1 MPPSLVNFKE
11 RPVINSNYLPST
23 SDPAP
28 RSFDLNNLMY
38 WIKKTPECIGI
49 LRRISNDIVTP
60 VSFTAVESEKK
71 LGRPP
76 KEQKQDKIDKAVF
89 FEQNN
94 QFHTKELASVI
105 DWAATGDS
113 YIYKSI
119 VLDEEVKEI
128 ARKYYKEFNIEMDQI
143 ETKELLDEDYNGVTS
158 IEIVPSTM
166 TRINHDEFKILKYV
180 QKDKMHPGKE
190 REFSPEEII
199 HFKYL
204 DIDGSVYGYS
214 PMEASYT
221 AIRTVNSIQDYGW
234 YYFENGAKID
244 RVWMYK
250 GTPNVDYWNKF
261 QEDVASYISTKK
273 AHGHLFAAGAEE
285 IKSEKLNEITEEMEY
300 RQLAI
305 HSVGRLAFAFNMP
318 ADMLS
323 SILGKDIK
331 PTAGSSDVEDAGYYR
346 NIERAQEYRE
356 NLWNSQL
363 WIPHFGVRMHYQRI
377 FKQDQIRQIQYMG
390 QAIPVIQFLQ
400 QNEFPLKD
408 EYYYNLLQLDKS
420 YLKEGTINWATDD
433 IAEPV
438 NLPEAKGPKKEAYS
452 EKKKAQQ
459 KVQERNNPPLGKE
472 RFAYELKD
480 EQEGK

>member
-1 MPPSLVNFKE
+1 MPPSLVSFKE
-11 RPVINSNYLPST
+11 RPVINSNFLPSAST
-23 SDPAP
+23 PAP
-28 RSFDLNNLMY
+28 RSFDLNTLMY
-38 WIKKTPECIGI
+38 WIKRTPECIGI

-60 VSFTAVESEKK
+60 ISFTAVESEKK

-76 KEQKQDKIDKAVF
+76 ANQQQEKIDKAVF
-89 FEQNN
+89 FAQDNN
-94 QFHTKELASVI
+94 FHTKEQALVI
-105 DWAATGDS
+105 DWAATGDD
-113 YIYKSI
+113 YAYKSI
-119 VLDEEVKEI
+119 NLDEEVKEI
-128 ARKYYKEFNIEMDQI
+128 ARKYYKEFDLDIEI
-143 ETKELLDEDYNGVTS
+143 KTKELLDEDYNGLSS

-166 TRINHDEFKILKYV
+166 VRIKHDATKILKYV
-180 QKDKMHPGKE
+180 QRDKMNPGRE
-190 REFSPEEII
+190 REFNPDEII
-199 HFKYL
+199 HHKYM

-214 PMEASYT
+214 PMEAGYT
-221 AIRTVNSIQDYGW
+221 SIRTVNAIQDYGW

-250 GTPNVDYWNKF
+250 GTPNKEYWEKF
-261 QEDVASYISTKK
+261 QEDVAQYISVKK

-305 HSVGRLAFAFNMP
+305 HSVGRLAFSFNMP

-356 NLWNSQL
+356 NLWNTQL

-400 QNEFPLKD
+400 NNKFPLKD
-408 EYYYNLLQLDKS
+408 EYYYNILQLDKS
-420 YLKEGTINWATDD
+420 FLKEGTIEWAPDE
-433 IAEPV
+433 IPAPV
-438 NLPEAKGPKKEAYS
+438 LLPDSKGPKRQALS
-452 EKKKAQQ
+452 DKKREQQ

-472 RFAYELKD
+472 RFVYELK
-480 EQEGK
+480 EGK

>member
-1 MPPSLVNFKE
+1 MPPSLVSYKE
-11 RPVINSNYLPST
+11 RPVLNSMFLPSVT
-23 SDPAP
+23 TPAP
-28 RSFDLNNLMY
+28 RSFDLNTLMY

-60 VSFTAVESEKK
+60 VSFTPIESEKK

-76 KEQKQDKIDKAVF
+76 ANQQQEKIDKAVHF
-89 FEQNN
+89 TQDN

-105 DWAATGDS
+105 DWAATGDN

-119 VLDEEVKEI
+119 NQDTETIKET
-128 ARKYYKEFNIEMDQI
+128 ASKYYKEFNLDLKI
-143 ETKELLDEDYNGVTS
+143 ETKEFLDEDYNGLSS

-166 TRINHDEFKILKYV
+166 TRIKHDQFKILKYV
-180 QKDKMHPGKE
+180 QKEKGVNQE

-199 HFKYL
+199 HFKYM

-214 PMEASYT
+214 PMESSYT

-244 RVWMYK
+244 RVWIYK
-250 GTPNVDYWNKF
+250 GTPNKEYWDKF
-261 QEDVASYISTKK
+261 QENVAQYISNKK
-273 AHGHLFAAGAEE
+273 AHGHLFAAGAED

-305 HSVGRLAFAFNMP
+305 HSVGRLAFSFNMP

-356 NLWNSQL
+356 NLWNTQL

-390 QAIPVIQFLQ
+390 QTIPVIQFLQ
-400 QNEFPLKD
+400 NNKFPLKD
-408 EYYYNLLQLDKS
+408 EYYYNLLQIDKA
-420 YLKEGTINWATDD
+420 YLSPGKIEWAPDE
-433 IAEPV
+433 IPAPV
-438 NLPEAKGPKKEAYS
+438 QLPELKGPKREEYS
-452 EKKKAQQ
+452 KQKREQQ

-472 RFAYELKD
+472 RYAYELKG
-480 EQEGK
+480 EK

>member
-1 MPPSLVNFKE
+1 MPPGLVSYKE
-11 RPVINSNYLPST
+11 RPVINSMFLPSET
-23 SDPAP
+23 TPAA
-28 RSFDLNNLMY
+28 RSFDLNTLMY

-60 VSFTAVESEKK
+60 ISFTPVESEKK

-76 KEQKQDKIDKAVF
+76 SNQQQNKIDTANF
-89 FEQNN
+89 FAQNN
-94 QFHTKELASVI
+94 NFHTKDVAGTI
-105 DWAATGDS
+105 DWAATGDN

-119 VLDEEVKEI
+119 NPDEKIKEI
-128 ARKYYKEFNIEMDQI
+128 ASKYYKEFNIDTKI
-143 ETKELLDEDYNGVTS
+143 NTKEFLDEDYNGISS
-158 IEIVPSTM
+158 IEIVPSSM
-166 TRINHDEFKILKYV
+166 TRIKHDQFKILKYV
-180 QKDKMHPGKE
+180 QRDKMKPGVE
-190 REFSPEEII
+190 REFFPEEII
-199 HFKYL
+199 HFKYM

-244 RVWMYK
+244 RVWIYK
-250 GTPNVDYWNKF
+250 GTPNKEYWEKF
-261 QEDVASYISTKK
+261 QENVAQYISTRK
-273 AHGHLFAAGAEE
+273 AHGHLFAAGAED

-305 HSVGRLAFAFNMP
+305 HSVGRLAFSFNMP

-363 WIPHFGVRMHYQRI
+363 WIPNFGVRMHYKRI
-377 FKQDQIRQIQYMG
+377 FKQDQIRQIQYM
-390 QAIPVIQFLQ
+390 AMATPVIEFL
-400 QNEFPLKD
+400 NRNKFPLKD
-408 EYYYNLLQLDKS
+408 EFYYNLMQLDKS
-420 YLKEGTINWATDD
+420 YLKEGKIEWAPEE
-433 IAEPV
+433 IAMPF
-438 NLPEAKGPKKEAYS
+438 NPTNSKGPKAQELANQ
-452 EKKKAQQ
+452 KKQQQ
-459 KVQERNNPPLGKE
+459 KPQQRNNPPTGV
-472 RFAYELKD
+472 
-480 EQEGK
+480 

>member
-1 MPPSLVNFKE
+1 MPPSLVSYKE
-11 RPVINSNYLPST
+11 RPVVNSMFLPSIT
-23 SDPAP
+23 TPAP
-28 RSFDLNNLMY
+28 RSFDLNTLMY

-60 VSFTAVESEKK
+60 VSFTPIESEKK

-76 KEQKQDKIDKAVF
+76 KDQQQEKIDRAVLF
-89 FEQNN
+89 AQNN

-105 DWAATGDS
+105 DWAATGDN
-113 YIYKSI
+113 YIWKSI
-119 VLDEEVKEI
+119 NSDDEVKEI
-128 ARKYYKEFNIEMDQI
+128 ARKYYKEFNLDIEI
-143 ETKELLDEDYNGVTS
+143 ETKELLDEDYNGISS

-166 TRINHDEFKILKYV
+166 TRIQHDEFKILTYV
-180 QKDKMHPGKE
+180 QRDKMHPDKE
-190 REFSPEEII
+190 RKFSPEEII
-199 HFKYL
+199 HFKYM

-214 PMEASYT
+214 PMESSYT

-244 RVWMYK
+244 RVWIYK
-250 GTPNVDYWNKF
+250 GTPNADYWKTF
-261 QEDVASYISTKK
+261 QENVAQYISNKK
-273 AHGHLFAAGAEE
+273 AHGHLFAAGAED

-305 HSVGRLAFAFNMP
+305 HSVGRLAFSFNMP

-377 FKQDQIRQIQYMG
+377 FKQDQIRQIQYM
-390 QAIPVIQFLQ
+390 AMATPVIEFL
-400 QNEFPLKD
+400 NKNKFPLKD
-408 EYYYNLLQLDKS
+408 EFYFNLLQLDKS
-420 YLKEGTINWATDD
+420 YLKEGKIEWAPDETA
-433 IAEPV
+433 IPFNPPA
-438 NLPEAKGPKKEAYS
+438 NSKGPKGQEFS
-452 EKKKAQQ
+452 NQKKKQQ
-459 KVQERNNPPLGKE
+459 EPQQRNNPPMGV
-472 RFAYELKD
+472 
-480 EQEGK
+480 

>member
-1 MPPSLVNFKE
+1 MPPRLVSYKE
-11 RPVINSNYLPST
+11 RPVINSMFLPSDT
-23 SDPAP
+23 TPAP
-28 RSFDLNNLMY
+28 RSFDLNTLMY

-60 VSFTAVESEKK
+60 ISFTPVESEKK

-76 KEQKQDKIDKAVF
+76 KDQEQEKIDKATF
-89 FEQNN
+89 FAENN
-94 QFHTKELASVI
+94 SFHTKDVAGTI
-105 DWAATGDS
+105 DYAATGDN
-113 YIYKSI
+113 YMYKSI
-119 VLDEEVKEI
+119 NQDTEKVKEI
-128 ARKYYKEFNIEMDQI
+128 ASKYYKEFKLDIKI
-143 ETKELLDEDYNGVTS
+143 KTKELLDEDYNGLSS
-158 IEIVPSTM
+158 IEIVPSSM
-166 TRINHDEFKILKYV
+166 THIKHDEFKVLKYV
-180 QKDKMHPGKE
+180 QRDKMHPGIE
-190 REFSPEEII
+190 REFTPEEII
-199 HFKYL
+199 HFKYM
-204 DIDGSVYGYS
+204 DIDGSIYGFS

-221 AIRTVNSIQDYGW
+221 SIRTVNAIQDYGW

-244 RVWMYK
+244 RVWIYK
-250 GTPNVDYWNKF
+250 GTPNKEYWDKF
-261 QEDVASYISTKK
+261 QENVAQYISNRK
-273 AHGHLFAAGAEE
+273 AHGHLFAAGAED

-356 NLWNSQL
+356 NLWNTQL
-363 WIPHFGVRMHYQRI
+363 WIPHFGVKMHYERI

-390 QAIPVIQFLQ
+390 QAIPVIQFLH
-400 QNEFPLKD
+400 QNKFPLKD

-420 YLKEGTINWATDD
+420 YLNPGKIEWTSDEIPTPA
-433 IAEPV
+433 I
-438 NLPEAKGPKKEAYS
+438 LPESKGPKREEYS
-452 EKKKAQQ
+452 KQKREQQ

-472 RFAYELKD
+472 RYAYELK
-480 EQEGK
+480 EGK

>member
-1 MPPSLVNFKE
+1 MPPSLVSYKE
-11 RPVINSNYLPST
+11 RPVLNSMFLPNVT
-23 SDPAP
+23 TPAP
-28 RSFDLNNLMY
+28 RSFDLNTLMY

-60 VSFTAVESEKK
+60 VSFTPIESEKK

-76 KEQKQDKIDKAVF
+76 ANQQQEKIDKAVHF
-89 FEQNN
+89 KQDN

-119 VLDEEVKEI
+119 NQDNEVKEI
-128 ARKYYKEFNIEMDQI
+128 ASKYYKEFNLDLKI
-143 ETKELLDEDYNGVTS
+143 ETKEFLDEDYNGLSS

-166 TRINHDEFKILKYV
+166 TRIKHDQVKILKYV
-180 QKDKMHPGKE
+180 QKEKGVNQE

-199 HFKYL
+199 HFKYM

-214 PMEASYT
+214 PMESSYT

-244 RVWMYK
+244 RVWIYK
-250 GTPNVDYWNKF
+250 GTPNKEYWDKF
-261 QEDVASYISTKK
+261 QENVAQYISNKK
-273 AHGHLFAAGAEE
+273 AHGHLFAAGAED

-305 HSVGRLAFAFNMP
+305 HSVGRLAFSFNMP

-356 NLWNSQL
+356 NLCNTQL
-363 WIPHFGVRMHYQRI
+363 WIPHFGVRMHYKRI

-390 QAIPVIQFLQ
+390 QTIPVIQFLQ
-400 QNEFPLKD
+400 NNKFPLKD
-408 EYYYNLLQLDKS
+408 EYYYNLLQIDKS
-420 YLKEGTINWATDD
+420 YLSPGKIEWAPDETALPFTPPKKDD
-433 IAEPV
+433 
-438 NLPEAKGPKKEAYS
+438 KGPKGQEYANQ
-452 EKKKAQQ
+452 KKKQQ
-459 KVQERNNPPLGKE
+459 EPQQRNKPPLGV
-472 RFAYELKD
+472 
-480 EQEGK
+480 